1 MAKPALE
8 KSVREIA
15 ADPRLTQRS
24 QKRLRVAA
32 YCRVSTELKEQESSF
47 EGQVGYYT
55 DKIESNPE
63 WEMAGIYADHGIS
76 GVKDTIIPRE
86 IFQQV
91 QLELARRS
99 SRPKISQRKT
109 KTEQGK
115 YTSKFALSERLVCG
129 ECGCMYRRTQWV
141 KRDGTKEHVWRCIN
155 RLEHGKKCCKHSP
168 SLKEPEL
175 QKMIMDMIRP
185 MFTDSERVKAAL
197 KDVERKIALQAADQ
211 QNAAAVITRIQE
223 IDQAMSN
230 LLLLVSHS
238 ADSSIYDEKFKQLS
252 KEKSNLQAQ
261 LKVVEQAVQQG
272 EERKRQ
278 LQTILDT
285 IEHTAIE
292 VNEYDDDL
300 VRRIIEKITVMP
312 DGQLTIRFKSGLQA

>member
-1 MAKPALE
+1 M
-8 KSVREIA
+8 
-15 ADPRLTQRS
+15 
-24 QKRLRVAA
+24 
-32 YCRVSTELKEQESSF
+32 
-47 EGQVGYYT
+47 
-55 DKIESNPE
+55 
-63 WEMAGIYADHGIS
+63 
-76 GVKDTIIPRE
+76 
-86 IFQQV
+86 
-91 QLELARRS
+91 
-99 SRPKISQRKT
+99 
-109 KTEQGK
+109 
-115 YTSKFALSERLVCG
+115 
-129 ECGCMYRRTQWV
+129 
-141 KRDGTKEHVWRCIN
+141 
-155 RLEHGKKCCKHSP
+155 
-168 SLKEPEL
+168 KEPEL
-175 QKMIMDMIRP
+175 QKMIMDTIRP
-185 MFTDSERVKAAL
+185 MFADSERVRAAL
-197 KDVERKIALQAADQ
+197 IDVERKIALQAADQ

-238 ADSSIYDEKFKQLS
+238 ADSSIYYEKFKQLS

-261 LKVVEQAVQQG
+261 LKVVEQAMQQD

>member
-1 MAKPALE
+1 M
-8 KSVREIA
+8 
-15 ADPRLTQRS
+15 
-24 QKRLRVAA
+24 
-32 YCRVSTELKEQESSF
+32 
-47 EGQVGYYT
+47 
-55 DKIESNPE
+55 
-63 WEMAGIYADHGIS
+63 
-76 GVKDTIIPRE
+76 
-86 IFQQV
+86 
-91 QLELARRS
+91 
-99 SRPKISQRKT
+99 
-109 KTEQGK
+109 
-115 YTSKFALSERLVCG
+115 FA
-129 ECGCMYRRTQWV
+129 
-141 KRDGTKEHVWRCIN
+141 
-155 RLEHGKKCCKHSP
+155 
-168 SLKEPEL
+168 
-175 QKMIMDMIRP
+175 
-185 MFTDSERVKAAL
+185 DSERVRAAL
-197 KDVERKIALQAADQ
+197 IDVERKIALQAADQ

-238 ADSSIYDEKFKQLS
+238 ADSSIYYEKFKQLS

-261 LKVVEQAVQQG
+261 LKVVEQAMQQD

>member
-1 MAKPALE
+1 MHRSTRSNDFRRKGRVYVICINQVERGKPVP
-8 KSVREIA
+8 S
-15 ADPRLTQRS
+15 
-24 QKRLRVAA
+24 
-32 YCRVSTELKEQESSF
+32 
-47 EGQVGYYT
+47 
-55 DKIESNPE
+55 
-63 WEMAGIYADHGIS
+63 H
-76 GVKDTIIPRE
+76 
-86 IFQQV
+86 
-91 QLELARRS
+91 
-99 SRPKISQRKT
+99 
-109 KTEQGK
+109 
-115 YTSKFALSERLVCG
+115 
-129 ECGCMYRRTQWV
+129 

-155 RLEHGKKCCKHSP
+155 RLECGKKYCKHSP
-168 SLKEPEL
+168 SMKEPEL

-252 KEKSNLQAQ
+252 KEKSDLQAR
-261 LKVVEQAVQQG
+261 LKVVEQAVQQD

-285 IEHTAIE
+285 NRA
-292 VNEYDDDL
+292 YCY
-300 VRRIIEKITVMP
+300 
-312 DGQLTIRFKSGLQA
+312 